1 MVGGLQSVYSGG
13 GFFNPYARSIA
24 PRSNTAAP
32 AAASPEQTAPSAAK
46 ADTNKAD
53 ANAAGGGFYNPAAR
67 SVETKR

>member
-1 MVGGLQSVYSGG
+1 MAYQALPAHVDL
-13 GFFNPYARSIA
+13 
-24 PRSNTAAP
+24 AANDREVIDFWRERKIFQ
-32 AAASPEQTAPSAAK
+32 ASLEQTAPSAAK